1 MEGMSQPSFPD
12 SIGEHFYRLGETELA
27 STQSADAVLR
37 KAAAYELKD
46 DRADIMQS
54 AFYYLA
60 AAHFLESRDR
70 GKSAHAYQSAGQ
82 QLHRLQ
88 QFTQAARAFSNA
100 GRVAEQA
107 ARSMPPGPD
116 QHRLQHLAVR
126 AYSRANHSFAE
137 AGELDASEVEY
148 LNERNARIAWAQ
160 MQGKHPLALLTWK
173 ATSKFGTSISRWV
186 AWIAGTLAAFSLLY
200 EVFFRLH
207 WLEPMGNTTP
217 SGWIPLWSGFYYA
230 INVTSSL
237 ALVEYQPTHP
247 ICQAVVM
254 LNVIVGYLFLG
265 IGIGIVGRMVTSR

>member
-1 MEGMSQPSFPD
+1 MGKEIFSDPIAEQ
-12 SIGEHFYRLGETELA
+12 YYQQGETELET
-27 STQSADAVLR
+27 TQSAESVLR
-37 KAAAYELKD
+37 KAAAYELRD

-60 AAHFLESRDR
+60 AAHFLETRDPA
-70 GKSAHAYQSAGQ
+70 KSAHAYQSAGH

-88 QFTQAARAFSNA
+88 QLSQAGRAFSNA
-100 GRVAEQA
+100 GKFAEQA
-107 ARSMPPGPD
+107 AGSMRSGPD

-137 AGELDASEVEY
+137 AGELDFSEAEY
-148 LNERNARIAWAQ
+148 LNERNARMAWAT

-173 ATSKFGTSISRWV
+173 ATSNFGTSIPRWT
-186 AWIAGTLAAFSLLY
+186 AWITASIALFSLLY
-200 EVFFRLH
+200 EAFFRLQ
-207 WLEPMGNTTP
+207 WLEPMGNTNP
-217 SGWIPLWSGFYYA
+217 SAWIPLWSGFYYA

-254 LNVIVGYLFLG
+254 LNVIAGYLFLG
-265 IGIGIVGRMVTSR
+265 IAIGIIGRIVKAH